1 MIRWHLILS
10 NQVCLVSVETIY
22 FKISLLILS
31 QDGGAWDE
39 PSFSKASGGPTVF
52 LNSSGQFFVCVC
64 PLTSGLVTKI
74 THVNRRSCRILWL
87 SRYDFHAER
96 QARTPPPHCLS
107 SVRLSGNRR
116 LIINTCH
123 TRTSNRV
130 LQWAHTHSVRYR
142 RPTPTCSQ
150 PQTDV
155 RTHCSDTASAFIC
168 ATCLMYTKE
177 KSNNDW

>member
-1 MIRWHLILS
+1 MASYFIKPSVFSVSWDDLMQVFAPHIISGWWCLRWALF
-10 NQVCLVSVETIY
+10 
-22 FKISLLILS
+22 FK
-31 QDGGAWDE
+31 GERRA
-39 PSFSKASGGPTVF
+39 ACF
-52 LNSSGQFFVCVC
+52 LNSSDQFFVCVC

-74 THVNRRSCRILWL
+74 SHVSRRSCRIPWL

-123 TRTSNRV
+123 TRTSSRV
-130 LQWAHTHSVRYR
+130 LQCAHAHSVRYR

-168 ATCLMYTKE
+168 ATCLM
-177 KSNNDW
+177 